1 MTRRLLSPT
10 PAPYELTV
18 PGMLE
23 MRATSQSNISRCR
36 LQPNPDKVDQ
46 GMEWSRHVPLPS
58 MLGIDG
64 SLLALAS
71 RSGRVALWR

>member
-1 MTRRLLSPT
+1 MTLRLLVPI
-10 PAPYELTV
+10 PAPCELTV
-18 PGMLE
+18 SGMLE
-23 MRATSQSNISRCR
+23 IRATSQFDILRCH

-46 GMEWSRHVPLPS
+46 GMAWSRALPLPS
-58 MLGIDG
+58 MLGVDG